1 MTEKEIEVGD
11 IVMDKMTG
19 EFIRIESVS
28 GKGAFDKDLI
38 KIGITTEKLSEMLRN
53 SQREHEAEIK
63 EIEEELDSING
74 WYGNKKKLCIFCGAN
89 TYDAENGIK
98 HKKDCL
104 ILKLRK
110 TEAKLR

>member
-38 KIGITTEKLSEMLRN
+38 KIRHHH
-53 SQREHEAEIK
+53 REVER
-63 EIEEELDSING
+63 DV
-74 WYGNKKKLCIFCGAN
+74 
-89 TYDAENGIK
+89 
-98 HKKDCL
+98 
-104 ILKLRK
+104 
-110 TEAKLR
+110 AKFPEGTRSGD